1 MKRSLS
7 IAKKIWLS
15 LFILI
20 IGYFCS
26 MVFGFYL
33 GSQSELKLEIVAE
46 YLFPATM
53 YSQEALVAY
62 KEQIKLYNDAVMIG
76 EAEIL
81 KQAKIKA
88 DETKASLQ
96 YIIDLEGLKEQIIEN
111 ITIILDKLIDF
122 SNNANSVYSELTRAP
137 VTETSSEVDYQQ
149 KAMQLNNETKQ
160 LLKELTNTKQL
171 LSDQLRDELL
181 SVSNNTKNQRY
192 LNLYMFFI
200 VVSLA
205 VGFVY
210 LIIRRSITQPL
221 QNTVKMVQDIAEGEG
236 DLTKRLHAPTQDEV
250 GELSEGFNTFV
261 NKLQAMIKDIAGNA
275 DTLNISSNDLAEL
288 SKLMAQNASQ
298 MSEKSETV
306 ANAVEEMNN
315 NMSSIASAMEEAV
328 SNTNVVASAAEQM
341 SATINEISG
350 NAEKARSITENAVNQ
365 SKSASERVQEL
376 GGAAQEIGDVTETI
390 TKISYQTNL
399 LALNATIEAA
409 RAGDAGKGFAVVAT
423 EIKELSKQ
431 TAEATN
437 DIKKRIDSIQ
447 KSTSVTVEDMK
458 QIAQVIHD
466 VNSIVSTI
474 AAAVEEQSVTTS
486 EIAKNVV
493 QVSDGINE
501 VTSKVSH
508 SSNVIGQI
516 TGEISEVN
524 ISAGEISNS
533 CSQMNINIEE
543 LSNLSVTLTKMVR
556 KFKI

>member
-15 LFILI
+15 LLILI
-20 IGYFCS
+20 VGYFCS

-33 GSQSELKLEIVAE
+33 GSQSELRLENVSQ

-53 YSQEALVAY
+53 HSQAALAAF
-62 KEQIKLYNDAVMIG
+62 KEQIKLYNDAVILG
-76 EAEIL
+76 DGEIL
-81 KQAKIKA
+81 KQAKIKS
-88 DETKASLQ
+88 DEAKVSLQ
-96 YIIDLEGLKEQIIEN
+96 SIIELEGLKEQMIDN
-111 ITIILDKLIDF
+111 ASSILDKLVDF
-122 SNNANSVYSELTRAP
+122 SYNANIVYTVLSTGEGNEKSP
-137 VTETSSEVDYQQ
+137 EVDYQQ
-149 KAMQLNNETKQ
+149 KAQQLNKETEQ
-160 LLKELTNTKQL
+160 LLKQLSDIKQQ
-171 LSDQLRDELL
+171 LSDQLHDELA
-181 SVSNNTKNQRY
+181 SVSRVTRNQRY
-192 LNLYMFFI
+192 LNLYIFFI
-200 VVSLA
+200 VVGVA

-210 LIIRRSITQPL
+210 VIIRRSITKPL
-221 QNTVKMVQDIAEGEG
+221 QNTVHMVKDIAEGDG
-236 DLTKRLHAPTQDEV
+236 DLTKRLHAPSRDEV

-261 NKLQAMIKDIAGNA
+261 DKLQIMIKDVAGNA
-275 DTLNISSNDLAEL
+275 DTLNISSKDLSEL

-306 ANAVEEMNN
+306 ASAVEEMNH
-315 NMSSIASAMEEAV
+315 NMSSIASAMEEAS

-350 NAEKARSITENAVNQ
+350 NTEKARTITENAVNQ
-365 SKSASERVQEL
+365 SRSASERVQEL

-437 DIKKRIDSIQ
+437 DIKKRIDAIQ

-508 SSNVIGQI
+508 SSNVIAQI

-543 LSNLSVTLTKMVR
+543 LSNLAVTLTNMVR